1 MLDRIAQC
9 EPLLAADAVH
19 FEPCRDAGSLDHDRD
34 ELLRQES
41 VERVRKIAVDVLRK
55 ITQKPLIELFRRET
69 RLEIE
74 LQPAG
79 GNVLRQMSA
88 RRQHERPRYAEMRKK
103 QLPLFPVQDLI
114 GAEKRQTDVS
124 QRKSL
129 HPGAVLLRL
138 KRHERRACRNDGV
151 AKSFGDAVA
160 VAGGAGRRIR

>member
-9 EPLLAADAVH
+9 EPLLATDAVH
-19 FEPCRDAGSLDHDRD
+19 FEPRRDAGSLDHDRD

-55 ITQKPLIELFRRET
+55 VPQQPLIELFRREP
-69 RLEIE
+69 RLEID
-74 LQPAG
+74 LQTAG
-79 GNVLRQMSA
+79 RDFFRKMSA
-88 RRQHERPRYAEMRKK
+88 RRKHERPRYAEMCE
-103 QLPLFPVQDLI
+103 QHFPLLPVQDLI
-114 GAEKRQTDVS
+114 AAEKRQTDVS

-160 VAGGAGRRIR
+160 VAGGAGRGIR